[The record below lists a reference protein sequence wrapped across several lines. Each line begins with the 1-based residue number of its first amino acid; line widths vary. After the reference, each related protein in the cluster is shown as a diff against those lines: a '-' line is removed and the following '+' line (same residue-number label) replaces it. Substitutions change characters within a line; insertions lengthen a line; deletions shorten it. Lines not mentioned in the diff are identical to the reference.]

1 MSINRLMDKEDVV
14 NIYNEILLNH
24 KMNEIFPFTTT
35 WMDLERIM
43 LSEITQIEKNKYSL
57 LSLLCG
63 I

>member
-1 MSINRLMDKEDVV
+1 MDKEDVV